1 METRMRD
8 LIRPSRRSL
17 LVGSAALL
25 AAPSI
30 ARAQSRTLLV
40 SDPGGVYSTA
50 FAEAY
55 YRPFT
60 QETGIGVTGV
70 VRRSNPAAEFKAQVD
85 TKNYAWDISG
95 GITSDVADLLE
106 KQNLLEPIDLSG
118 DAMAAIPADMKNKFY
133 MADNVVTFVL
143 AYRTDKY
150 PKGVG
155 SFSDIWDTAN
165 FPGRRGMRKLAR
177 DMIEIAMR
185 ATGVPG
191 GPEIY
196 RALEAPGGWERAFA
210 KLDEVKKH
218 VQVWW
223 DSSPQSTQLLQS
235 GEVDICPTFN
245 ARAQTAEDAGAP
257 VAINWNGGFYSL
269 SGWAIPRGTPKGDIA
284 RQFVSFCA
292 RPDRQAAVTR
302 LLPNGPSNPEAYK
315 FIDKAIAAKLPTFPD
330 NLRQTARID
339 DAFWGKNKTMSDR
352 RFNEWLLQG

>member
-1 METRMRD
+1 MRD
-8 LIRPSRRSL
+8 FVSPTRRSIL
-17 LVGSAALL
+17 AGTAAIL
-25 AAPSI
+25 AAPNI
-30 ARAQSRTLLV
+30 ARGQSRTLVV

-60 QETGIGVTGV
+60 QETGIAVTSV

-85 TKNYAWDISG
+85 TRNYSWDISG
-95 GITSDVADLLE
+95 GITSDVAELLG
-106 KQNLLEPIDLSG
+106 KQSLLDPLDLSG
-118 DAMAAIPADMKNKFY
+118 DAMAAIPADMKNTFY

-143 AYRTDKY
+143 AYRTDKF
-150 PKGVG
+150 PKGLN
-155 SFSDIWDTAN
+155 SFADIWDVSG

-185 ATGVPG
+185 AAGVPG

-196 RALEAPGGWERAFA
+196 RALDAPGGWDRAFA
-210 KLDEVKKH
+210 KLDEVKKQ

-245 ARAQTAEDAGAP
+245 ARAQTATDAGAP

-269 SGWAIPRGTPKGDIA
+269 SGWAIPKGAPKGDLA

-315 FIDKAIAAKLPTFPD
+315 FIDKAVAEKLPTFPE

-339 DAFWGKNKTMSDR
+339 DAFWGKNKAMSDR